1 MVSKTFAYG
10 AQWKLGASPVISYLG
25 SYWNVEGV
33 AVLLHSAKL
42 LVDYGVEFKMTLSG
56 FCPVG
61 KDCDDVGSLIRE
73 LGLQEHVIETGWL
86 GMDDVIDAMSAADI
100 LVVPKLDHLANVAGV
115 ATKLAEYL
123 SIGKA
128 VVASR
133 VGDTL
138 LYLQDHI
145 DSLVC
150 EPGNPTLLAN
160 ALQQL
165 LLDAP
170 LRARLGMNAR
180 QTAFKFFD
188 YRSAGLVLERALG
201 AFCAAQA

>member
-1 MVSKTFAYG
+1 
-10 AQWKLGASPVISYLG
+10 
-25 SYWNVEGV
+25 
-33 AVLLHSAKL
+33 VLLHSAKL